1 MDARHAEM
9 AVDELRRAHDAMVAR
24 LRDRL
29 PELAAR
35 IEQAGVEVRYDPA
48 DDTLALTIG
57 APEPAIT
64 ESIDN
69 TVFVRVRPGT
79 TEIVGLELV
88 DVRTLAK
95 EHPEMVPALLR
106 LLQAA
111 PARFTPGAA
120 SPPERQQRL
129 LSGLRGLVA
138 APA

>member
-1 MDARHAEM
+1 MDARHPEL
-9 AVDELRRAHDAMVAR
+9 AVDELRRAHAAMVAR

-35 IEQAGVEVRYDPA
+35 MEQAGVEVSYDEE

-69 TVFVRVRPGT
+69 TVFLRLRPGT
-79 TEIVGLELV
+79 TEIVGLEV
-88 DVRTLAK
+88 VGVRTLVA
-95 EHPEMVPALLR
+95 EHPETIPALLR

-111 PARFTPGAA
+111 PARFTPGTI
-120 SPPERQQRL
+120 SSPERQQRL
-129 LSGLRGLVA
+129 VSGLRDLVA
-138 APA
+138 SPT